1 MGSPIKKGS
10 KKNKEVPKQPRVWK
24 NQSPRQTKAWDK
36 QGSWMSE
43 VREWA
48 YTYPWKWGPWNTKDV
63 GQMRSP
69 NKWSPQTN
77 ITMSPDEQGPWTKKV
92 LKQMQSTQRTR
103 SPNSWGPQTV
113 EAHQQTITRMNKY
126 IYEYPR
132 GPNSN
137 SGSHTEVIMSRVNK
151 FTRKTISREYT
162 KTSTV
167 QLSPLCLL
175 KLVLITTV
183 LSNLL
188 KS

>member
-1 MGSPIKKGS
+1 M
-10 KKNKEVPKQPRVWK
+10 NE
-24 NQSPRQTKAWDK
+24 QT
-36 QGSWMSE
+36 
-43 VREWA
+43 
-48 YTYPWKWGPWNTKDV
+48 T
-63 GQMRSP
+63 
-69 NKWSPQTN
+69 
-77 ITMSPDEQGPWTKKV
+77 SPDEQGPRTNKV
-92 LKQMQSTQRTR
+92 LEKMRSTHKQV
-103 SPNSWGPQTV
+103 PPKV
-113 EAHQQTITRMNKY
+113 EVHQQTITRTNKY
-126 IYEYPR
+126 IYELPR

>member
-1 MGSPIKKGS
+1 MPKQNRSQNNRGHGQIRAPGKQRLGT
-10 KKNKEVPKQPRVWK
+10 NEVPGWVRSTNEPI
-24 NQSPRQTKAWDK
+24 S
-36 QGSWMSE
+36 SE
-43 VREWA
+43 
-48 YTYPWKWGPWNTKDV
+48 KWVPWNTKAL
-63 GQMRSP
+63 GQMSFPNEWSPP
-69 NKWSPQTN
+69 NKHYNVPRQTRSLN
-77 ITMSPDEQGPWTKKV
+77 KNGPNKCGPPTNKF
-92 LKQMQSTQRTR
+92 SQRTR
-103 SPNSWGPQTV
+103 SPTV
-113 EAHQQTITRMNKY
+113 KVHQQTIMRMNKY
-126 IYEYPR
+126 IYELPR